1 LRSSSPATH
10 PQRVCALLLYGG
22 FAHFPSA
29 AMSAEALVA
38 FARQIEE
45 GWGSGVTLRHFA
57 PGCVEDPHFK
67 A

>member
-45 GWGSGVTLRHFA
+45 GGSGVTLRHFA
-57 PGCVEDPHFK
+57 PDRVEDPRFK